1 MNIIINKRDGTK
13 EELDLEKMHKVV
25 FYACEDI
32 TGVSASEVEIKSHL
46 QFYDGIE
53 SADIQETLIKAAA
66 DLISEETPNY
76 QWVAGRLINYHLR
89 KQVYDSFEPPHLRE
103 IARKNI
109 ERGLYDKEFFS
120 VYNEDEINQ
129 MEDFIKHERD
139 EDMTYAAM
147 EQFRGK
153 YLVQNRASGE
163 IFETPQVCY
172 MMIAATLFS
181 QYPKE
186 ERMKWVKDYY
196 DAISQFDISLPTP
209 VMAGVRTP
217 QRQFSSCVLVE
228 TDDDLDSINAT
239 SSAIVKY
246 VSQKAGI
253 GIGAGSIRAIG
264 SKIRNGDATHT
275 GVIPFYKLFQSS
287 VKSCS
292 QGGVRGGAATLYYP
306 IWHLEVEDLLVLKN
320 NKGTED
326 NRVRHMDYGV
336 QFNKTMYERLLTNK
350 DITLFSPAD
359 VPGLYEAFFEDQDKF
374 KELYEKAEKKTGIRK
389 KVLKA
394 SELFGMFMEERKNT
408 GRVYLMNVDHAN
420 SHGAFKPE
428 LAPIKQSNL
437 CCEINLPTKPL
448 YSVRDKEGEISLC
461 TLSAINWGNISE
473 PSKFKKVCRLAVRGL
488 DALLDY
494 QSYPVLAAELSTMK
508 RRPLGIGII
517 NFAYWLA
524 KNDLTY
530 QNIGKRGL
538 AKVDEWAEAWS
549 YYLIEASVE
558 LAEEYGPITGTG
570 ETRYG
575 DGITPNMTYKKE
587 VDELVAHKERMP
599 WEELRERLRNTGI
612 RNSTLMALMPA
623 ETSAQISNS
632 TNGIEPPRAFVSV
645 KQSKHGVL
653 KQVVPGFARLKN
665 KYDLLWTQKNPEG
678 YLKIMAVLQKYIDQ
692 GISVNTSYN
701 PEFFPDEK
709 IPMSTML
716 QHLVMFYKYGGKQLY
731 YFNTYDG
738 QGEIEFK
745 NKPLKDR
752 QDFET
757 DEQYD
762 DYCESCVI

>member
-1 MNIIINKRDGTK
+1 MNIIINKRDGTN

-25 FYACEDI
+25 FYACENI

-103 IARKNI
+103 IARKNV

-120 VYNEDEINQ
+120 IYNEDEINQ

-196 DAISQFDISLPTP
+196 DATSQFDISLPTP

-359 VPGLYEAFFEDQDKF
+359 VPGLYEAFFQDQDKF
-374 KELYEKAEKKTGIRK
+374 KELYEKADRK
-389 KVLKA
+389 
-394 SELFGMFMEERKNT
+394 
-408 GRVYLMNVDHAN
+408 
-420 SHGAFKPE
+420 
-428 LAPIKQSNL
+428 
-437 CCEINLPTKPL
+437 
-448 YSVRDKEGEISLC
+448 SV
-461 TLSAINWGNISE
+461 
-473 PSKFKKVCRLAVRGL
+473 V
-488 DALLDY
+488 
-494 QSYPVLAAELSTMK
+494 
-508 RRPLGIGII
+508 
-517 NFAYWLA
+517 
-524 KNDLTY
+524 
-530 QNIGKRGL
+530 
-538 AKVDEWAEAWS
+538 
-549 YYLIEASVE
+549 
-558 LAEEYGPITGTG
+558 
-570 ETRYG
+570 
-575 DGITPNMTYKKE
+575 
-587 VDELVAHKERMP
+587 
-599 WEELRERLRNTGI
+599 
-612 RNSTLMALMPA
+612 
-623 ETSAQISNS
+623 
-632 TNGIEPPRAFVSV
+632 
-645 KQSKHGVL
+645 
-653 KQVVPGFARLKN
+653 
-665 KYDLLWTQKNPEG
+665 
-678 YLKIMAVLQKYIDQ
+678 
-692 GISVNTSYN
+692 
-701 PEFFPDEK
+701 
-709 IPMSTML
+709 
-716 QHLVMFYKYGGKQLY
+716 
-731 YFNTYDG
+731 
-738 QGEIEFK
+738 
-745 NKPLKDR
+745 
-752 QDFET
+752 
-757 DEQYD
+757 
-762 DYCESCVI
+762 